1 MLTCIFM
8 YACSKFNIAC
18 KIKQIVYIYILKGKL
33 YFKDKCR
40 LSIRYLSIMA
50 IEESVKA
57 DSFIFHS
64 SFYNEISA
72 FKSLSFTLR

>member
-1 MLTCIFM
+1 MLTCVLSMLVVNLILPVKL
-8 YACSKFNIAC
+8 SKL
-18 KIKQIVYIYILKGKL
+18 YIYILKGKL

-40 LSIRYLSIMA
+40 LSIRYLSIMTS
-50 IEESVKA
+50 EESVKA